1 MLFHRSLQVKF
12 VCTESTERLFTTHF
26 MHDQGP
32 PHLLGI
38 LGGRVPPGS
47 TKPDPISDQK
57 MSFST
62 PVFRPDL

>member
-12 VCTESTERLFTTHF
+12 VCTESTERLFTSTFH
-26 MHDQGP
+26 HQGP
-32 PHLLGI
+32 PHLPGI
-38 LGGRVPPGS
+38 LGGRGPPGS
-47 TKPDPISDQK
+47 TKLDPISDQK